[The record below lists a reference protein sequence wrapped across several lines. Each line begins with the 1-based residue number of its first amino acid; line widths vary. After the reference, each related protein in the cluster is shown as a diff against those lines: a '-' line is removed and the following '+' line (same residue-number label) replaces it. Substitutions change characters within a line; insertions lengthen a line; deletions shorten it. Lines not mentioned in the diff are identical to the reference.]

1 MFRRFYVG
9 LRIRLASVTMWKT
22 PLSVTADLTSLC
34 DLFDLVPRAT
44 RARNFRARYKK
55 VVRATR
61 ER

>member
-1 MFRRFYVG
+1 MFGRFYVG

-44 RARNFRARYKK
+44 
-55 VVRATR
+55 
-61 ER
+61 